1 MGKVL
6 LFMRD
11 ACSQIKAPGEE
22 AHAKLVEW
30 GLRIRETFDVK
41 NLHLTARR
49 GHGDL
54 EQVIHAIQQLG
65 SSTASLH
72 ARLSDAAIRLI
83 RIEETLGAIHGLL
96 IGLADERAVSGAG
109 ASSGASAHTP
119 APPNLAD
126 HRSPGTSSDPTAVP
140 HAAAVAIAINSAA
153 VAGAAGPL
161 VHSSTGQQQLSRRTS
176 LRTIR

>member
-72 ARLSDAAIRLI
+72 TRLSDAAMRLI
-83 RIEETLGAIHGLL
+83 RMEESLGAIHGLL
-96 IGLADERAVSGAG
+96 RV
-109 ASSGASAHTP
+109 
-119 APPNLAD
+119 
-126 HRSPGTSSDPTAVP
+126 
-140 HAAAVAIAINSAA
+140 
-153 VAGAAGPL
+153 
-161 VHSSTGQQQLSRRTS
+161 GQVNVGD
-176 LRTIR
+176 